1 MSKVALVEVEDDA
14 QVAVSRAVDLVG
26 RFDEARIRETPV
38 VVKVGVFNHK
48 GQRTNYPTV
57 EVVRGITN
65 AFHEA
70 EKIYLVES
78 DNYKGSGAER
88 LQVWKALFSQQIVP
102 FNLSEDGDTRQIE
115 IAGETMELSN
125 LLFRP
130 RIFVSTHAL
139 RRYEKG
145 TILKNLFGLIPIRKK
160 AVYHKKL
167 VPVIL
172 DLFEAIGGVDLA
184 VIDATRTYSGP
195 AARKSKETNVIIA
208 GKDAVAVET
217 VGATLIGP
225 NPEKMPIIQEAAKR
239 GLGEGNV
246 DNIEIL
252 GTPIEDLK
260 DRFQDL

>member
-1 MSKVALVEVEDDA
+1 LSRVALIELDDDA
-14 QVAVSRAVDLVG
+14 QAAVSQALDLVG
-26 RFDEARIRETPV
+26 RFDNARIRKTPV

-48 GQRTNYPTV
+48 GPRTNYPTV

-70 EKIYLVES
+70 ERVYLVES
-78 DNYKGSGAER
+78 DNYKGSGIER
-88 LQVWKALFSQQIVP
+88 LQVWKDLFSQQIVP
-102 FNLSEDGDTRQIE
+102 FNLSEDADTRQVE

-195 AARKSKETNVIIA
+195 AARRSKETDVIIA

-225 NPEKMPIIQEAAKR
+225 KPEKMPIIQEAAKR
-239 GLGEGNV
+239 GLGEGNI

-260 DRFQDL
+260 DRFQEL

>member
-1 MSKVALVEVEDDA
+1 MDDDA
-14 QVAVSRAVDLVG
+14 QAAVDQALDLVG
-26 RFDEARIRETPV
+26 RFDEARMREIPV
-38 VVKVGVFNHK
+38 VVKVGIFNHK
-48 GQRTNYPTV
+48 TRRANYPTV
-57 EVVRGITN
+57 EVVGGITN
-65 AFHEA
+65 AFSEA

-78 DNYKGSGAER
+78 DNYKGSGSER
-88 LQVWKALFSQQIVP
+88 LQVWRELFSQKIVP
-102 FNLSEDGDTRQIE
+102 FNLSEDEDTRQVE
-115 IAGETMELSN
+115 IAGEKMELSN

-130 RIFVSTHAL
+130 KIFVSTHAL
-139 RRYEKG
+139 RRYRKG
-145 TILKNLFGLIPIRKK
+145 TILKNLFGLIPLRKK
-160 AVYHKKL
+160 AVYHQRL

-195 AARKSKETNVIIA
+195 SARRSKETNVIIA

-239 GLGEGNV
+239 GLGEGNI

-260 DRFQDL
+260 DRFQEL